1 MKTIL
6 PIIML
11 FLAASGLAA
20 QEPVQLVGKSLPEL
34 RRLMH
39 PSVEQSRVPALSTST
54 LFWRKP
60 PTTTNAPDL
69 RQALLRPQT
78 TPRVYNYQD
87 LAFFCRLEVQLEKSV
102 GMPVK
107 FRLGDVQVVEQ
118 MERQRAS
125 YQEQAATIPR
135 NFPE

>member
-1 MKTIL
+1 MNTIL
-6 PIIML
+6 PIIVL
-11 FLAASGLAA
+11 FLAAGQLSA
-20 QEPVQLVGKSLPEL
+20 QDQAQLMGKSMPEL
-34 RRLMH
+34 RRLVY
-39 PSVEQSRVPALSTST
+39 PVVEQNHTPTLSTSS

-60 PTTTNAPDL
+60 LTTTNAPDL
-69 RQALLRPQT
+69 RQALLRPPT
-78 TPRVYNYQD
+78 TPRVYSYQD

-107 FRLGDVQVVEQ
+107 FRLGDVQMVEQ

-125 YQEQAATIPR
+125 FQEQAATIPR